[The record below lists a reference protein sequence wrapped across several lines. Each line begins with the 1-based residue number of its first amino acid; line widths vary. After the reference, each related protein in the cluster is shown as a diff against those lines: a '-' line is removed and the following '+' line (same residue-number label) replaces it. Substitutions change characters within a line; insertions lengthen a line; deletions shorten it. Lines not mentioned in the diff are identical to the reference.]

1 MRRGLRGL
9 LIVLGMLWVAA
20 AADAITLWDGTAS
33 PELRSFIDQDYGG
46 VLTGNPGDPGLAYRW
61 PASGF
66 PVVALN
72 PTYQLRGVV
81 PNPRLF
87 APLFG
92 RREFVPYSYSR
103 PGTRDWI
110 RAGGNPRFG
119 RRDFIWHPG
128 PVTPPNYFLPV
139 PPPPPNRHLYG
150 NLDVLPT
157 LPGTR
162 LLYHPLG
169 RFPGLFGT
177 SRPDLLL
184 RRNPAEE
191 SWRILRYLV
200 EVLPYPNLPVFD
212 PIDRWDNTII
222 MVPGLDLLRNDYAG
236 EAIELLPG
244 LEQGSSF
251 GGRLEFR
258 WDRFSY
264 SEQYFG
270 GASAS
275 AGVNIAPVPE
285 PGTAAL
291 LLAGLCALAAR
302 RRRC

>member
-1 MRRGLRGL
+1 
-9 LIVLGMLWVAA
+9 MLWVAA
-20 AADAITLWDGTAS
+20 AADALTMRNSEAS
-33 PELRSFIDQDYGG
+33 LELRSFVDQDYRG
-46 VLTGNPGDPGLAYRW
+46 VLTGNPGDPGLAYRR

-66 PVVALN
+66 PVVAPN
-72 PTYQLRGVV
+72 PTYQPRGIV
-81 PNPRLF
+81 PNTQLF

-103 PGTRDWI
+103 LGTRSWV
-110 RAGGNPRFG
+110 RAGGNSRFG

-128 PVTPPNYFLPV
+128 PLTPPNYFLPV

-200 EVLPYPNLPVFD
+200 EVLPDRYD
-212 PIDRWDNTII
+212 P
-222 MVPGLDLLRNDYAG
+222 VPGFVDG
-236 EAIELLPG
+236 EIGEPGAVFRSLPG

-258 WDRFSY
+258 WDRFSSSVEDFY
-264 SEQYFG
+264 TTSRV
-270 GASAS
+270 S
-275 AGVNIAPVPE
+275 NIASVPE